1 VGTVNVDFRA
11 LPCLLF
17 IIALCE
23 RRLTAI
29 QNKRPRSRRES
40 DWFSI
45 QRSRDHIPKLF
56 RFGTGRKVRAL
67 TQHFLGGHGQGRD
80 RPEQC
85 NPIQQT
91 RRVSVQY
98 SLLTVGP
105 LLPPPIDQWLRAS
118 LQTQRHSIGAAS
130 LSFALSTR
138 PVVGSLAL
146 LLPPLFFLPWDR
158 IADR

>member
-1 VGTVNVDFRA
+1 VPYRA
-11 LPCLLF
+11 HFLLLRCVRWDTLPYKTSVPDQDTNRIGF
-17 IIALCE
+17 QSE
-23 RRLTAI
+23 
-29 QNKRPRSRRES
+29 
-40 DWFSI
+40 
-45 QRSRDHIPKLF
+45 DHIPNRTDYSNLRQEEKWVD
-56 RFGTGRKVRAL
+56 T
-67 TQHFLGGHGQGRD
+67 D
-80 RPEQC
+80 REEIDPEQC

-138 PVVGSLAL
+138 PVVGSLARST
-146 LLPPLFFLPWDR
+146 PPPAFFSPLGSDSR
-158 IADR
+158 

>member
-1 VGTVNVDFRA
+1 VPYRA
-11 LPCLLF
+11 HFLLLRCVRWDTLPYKTSVPDQDTNRIGF
-17 IIALCE
+17 QSE
-23 RRLTAI
+23 
-29 QNKRPRSRRES
+29 
-40 DWFSI
+40 
-45 QRSRDHIPKLF
+45 DHILNRTDYSNLRQEEKWVD
-56 RFGTGRKVRAL
+56 T
-67 TQHFLGGHGQGRD
+67 D
-80 RPEQC
+80 REEIDPEQC